1 MKILRYGEKVTAA
14 GASPPDLLTESGCA
28 IPDCPA
34 SVEFYI
40 DFRGSSKRRVAL
52 CAAHLKEARN
62 SDIELD
68 RQVREFF
75 NTHEPK
81 SAVSGS

>member
-14 GASPPDLLTESGCA
+14 GASSPDPATESGCA
-28 IPDCPA
+28 IPNCA
-34 SVEFYI
+34 ARVQFYI
-40 DFRGSSKRRVAL
+40 EFRGSSKRRVEL
-52 CAAHLKEARN
+52 CTAHLEEARN

-75 NTHEPK
+75 NTPEPK
-81 SAVSGS
+81 VAESGS